1 MPGWLKALLIVIVAI
16 FVLAIGVV
24 ALAGY
29 IIYRNKDAVIAKTKQ
44 IGTEAKEFGEKTDNQ
59 GCVDES
65 IARYKAEPGFT
76 KAISTSIFMR
86 ICLDNSRPTPGFCG
100 GLSLLR
106 RRYVSRRPAPRIRAA
121 AYADKQCGRVCAPPA
136 RCYPPAGPGPI
147 WTRHTPARSALLSS

>member
-1 MPGWLKALLIVIVAI
+1 MPGWLKALLIVIVAM

-76 KAISTSIFMR
+76 KAISASIFMR
-86 ICLDNSRPTPGFCG
+86 ICLDNSRPTPGFCDNVPKQMEFMKAARWNIEQCRRVD
-100 GLSLLR
+100 LSRDSNCQNLF
-106 RRYVSRRPAPRIRAA
+106 SPIQQFCEEGKRA
-121 AYADKQCGRVCAPPA
+121 Q
-136 RCYPPAGPGPI
+136 
-147 WTRHTPARSALLSS
+147 